1 MLITNNDIIIIVG
14 PTAKQPQLEI
24 LHSSGS
30 DTEDVG
36 TLTETD
42 ILAENVRSKRA
53 SGLTQPKYDLT
64 NGENRWPLVQLF
76 IENLLGAQHSAR
88 PREEL
93 YLFIHS
99 LCKYLLS
106 TYYKPHTLLG
116 TQHITLNPTDKNH
129 CYHWAYIPVGE
140 INSKQIFSK
149 I

>member
-42 ILAENVRSKRA
+42 VLAENVRSKRA

-64 NGENRWPLVQLF
+64 NGEN
-76 IENLLGAQHSAR
+76 
-88 PREEL
+88 
-93 YLFIHS
+93 
-99 LCKYLLS
+99 
-106 TYYKPHTLLG
+106 
-116 TQHITLNPTDKNH
+116 
-129 CYHWAYIPVGE
+129 
-140 INSKQIFSK
+140 
-149 I
+149 